1 VNKNLVYM
9 VAVNHKTST
18 FKNSDY
24 ARYAKLA
31 WKFWC
36 RRNKV
41 DLIVVDTHNDKYT
54 FPIWNKLDVCDV
66 GKGYDKIA
74 IVDSDTMIHWD
85 APNPFDMIDTGLYGV
100 QDNANLRWLNDSVEN
115 YGGEFFPDF
124 KLDLEKY
131 VNAGVVY
138 LDNNSLSIY
147 EKLRE
152 FYFENQEK
160 LDNWNKGGGREQ
172 TLFNYL
178 LQINNYDVKLLPP
191 IWNMFAM
198 HKKDM
203 FSHNF
208 QDGDDKTPHFI
219 KYSWVWHYT
228 GFPIEQRTTLM
239 RQTWQE
245 YGVRYTNYNGSESDE
260 SKY

>member
-1 VNKNLVYM
+1 M

-124 KLDLEKY
+124 K
-131 VNAGVVY
+131 
-138 LDNNSLSIY
+138 
-147 EKLRE
+147 
-152 FYFENQEK
+152 
-160 LDNWNKGGGREQ
+160 
-172 TLFNYL
+172 
-178 LQINNYDVKLLPP
+178 
-191 IWNMFAM
+191 
-198 HKKDM
+198 
-203 FSHNF
+203 
-208 QDGDDKTPHFI
+208 
-219 KYSWVWHYT
+219 
-228 GFPIEQRTTLM
+228 
-239 RQTWQE
+239 
-245 YGVRYTNYNGSESDE
+245 
-260 SKY
+260 